1 MTGQEPQNPRP
12 SYIRPVGDTT
22 WTLEVWVQPGASRTE
37 TVGLY
42 QERLKVKVSA
52 PANDNK
58 ANKALCVF
66 VAETLGLRKNQV
78 AVETGRTSRRKSLL
92 IQSEQAIPW
101 TRLLPGDGAN
111 INA

>member
-1 MTGQEPQNPRP
+1 MTGQGPHTSYPSYLRP
-12 SYIRPVGDTT
+12 SGGNAWV
-22 WTLEVWVQPGASRTE
+22 LSVWVQPGASKTE

-58 ANKALCVF
+58 ANKALCAF
-66 VAETLGLRKNQV
+66 VAKTLGLRKNQV
-78 AVETGRTSRRKSLL
+78 AVEAGRTSRKKSLL
-92 IQSEQAIPW
+92 IQSEQSISWAKLIP
-101 TRLLPGDGAN
+101 GVEAN